1 MNEEHVTAIKWVI
14 EAIPLGKVATY
25 GQIAE
30 MAGLPRRAR
39 LVARVLRES
48 GDHDGL
54 PWHRVIRSDGRIAP
68 RIGAAKQADLL
79 QREGICVINGR
90 VNLKNYQWL
99 E

>member
-30 MAGLPRRAR
+30 IAGLPRRAR
-39 LVARVLRES
+39 MVARVLRES
-48 GDHDGL
+48 DANDRL

-68 RIGAAKQADLL
+68 RIGAVEQAELL
-79 QREGICVINGR
+79 QREGIRVNNGR
-90 VNLKNYQWL
+90 VNLNDYQWL